1 MLNTGQRY
9 KPALPVR
16 QDLKAE
22 RSHGELVRLAACRGT
37 QGVFW
42 TNLLLWKKTDRPVV
56 PLDVFRLGQ
65 PRRSNSAL
73 ASRQSD
79 TRTIQVMSN

>member
-1 MLNTGQRY
+1 M
-9 KPALPVR
+9 
-16 QDLKAE
+16 KAE
-22 RSHGELVRLAACRGT
+22 RSHGELVRLAACRRM

-42 TNLLLWKKTDRPVV
+42 TNLLLWEKTVRPVV

-65 PRRSNSAL
+65 LRRSNSAL

-79 TRTIQVMSN
+79 PRTI

>member
-1 MLNTGQRY
+1 MLNVRQRY
-9 KPALPVR
+9 NPELSAG

-22 RSHGELVRLAACRGT
+22 RSHGELVRLAACRRT

-42 TNLLLWKKTDRPVV
+42 ANLLLWEETDRPVQ
-56 PLDVFRLGQ
+56 LDIFRPGQ
-65 PRRSNSAL
+65 LRRNNSAL

-79 TRTIQVMSN
+79 TGTI